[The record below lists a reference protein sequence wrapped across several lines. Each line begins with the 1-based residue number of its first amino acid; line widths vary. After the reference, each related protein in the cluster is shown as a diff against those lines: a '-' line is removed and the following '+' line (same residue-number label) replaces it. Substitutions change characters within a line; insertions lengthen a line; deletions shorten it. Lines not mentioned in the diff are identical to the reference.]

1 MIQAGLAALSNPAG
15 IAQGLQGLFGG
26 GNANPMGS
34 LPPESSEDAAFGRS
48 VRQAFA
54 DDAKVEALKDV
65 IRFFRDTPK
74 MFDSFLTSKAF
85 TAYISQP

>member
-1 MIQAGLAALSNPAG
+1 
-15 IAQGLQGLFGG
+15 
-26 GNANPMGS
+26 MGS
-34 LPPESSEDAAFGRS
+34 LPPESSEDADFGRS

-85 TAYISQP
+85 TAYISQPQ